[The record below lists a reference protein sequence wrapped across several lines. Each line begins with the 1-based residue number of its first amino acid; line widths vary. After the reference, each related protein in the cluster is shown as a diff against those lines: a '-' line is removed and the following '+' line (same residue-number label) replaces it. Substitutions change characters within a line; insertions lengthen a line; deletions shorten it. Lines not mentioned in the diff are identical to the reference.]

1 MADVLRECCEH
12 YRYKYSQFQQVFLL
26 RKGGITVAPENKEA
40 LAASGVEYKG
50 LDVYTKAFQDR
61 IVKAEVDSQ

>member
-1 MADVLRECCEH
+1 MSDVLKECCEH

-26 RKGGITVAPENKEA
+26 RKGSITVDPANREA
-40 LAASGVEYKG
+40 LAASSVEYKD

-61 IVKAEVDSQ
+61 VVKAEVDGQ